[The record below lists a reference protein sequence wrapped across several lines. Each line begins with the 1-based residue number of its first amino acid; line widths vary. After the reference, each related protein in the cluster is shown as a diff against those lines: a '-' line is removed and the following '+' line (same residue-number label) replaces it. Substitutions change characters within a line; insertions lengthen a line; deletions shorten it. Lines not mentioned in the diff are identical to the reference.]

1 LLLSKRFKGIFRDHK
16 NSNSVFHESHSKSGN
31 QSQLGGINFL
41 PNLSSTQN
49 FKKSITGTIFVS
61 NLQLSLYHALK
72 EKDQFSIFLERAD
85 FLPRKNL
92 AQICV
97 FANLFVFKLSPVFFL
112 LQVKSAFY
120 VWLIPNT

>member
-1 LLLSKRFKGIFRDHK
+1 M
-16 NSNSVFHESHSKSGN
+16 FHESHSKSGN

-72 EKDQFSIFLERAD
+72 EKDQFSIFLELSSFQEKISLKFGFFFCRSFRFQIKSRIFPVASQKCVLRLAD
-85 FLPRKNL
+85 PKHLNNLLRKY
-92 AQICV
+92 
-97 FANLFVFKLSPVFFL
+97 L
-112 LQVKSAFY
+112 LRI
-120 VWLIPNT
+120 LLC